1 MASQACASISYQ
13 IWNFDSGVQIDYANH
28 STASSEAD
36 AVKKAQTV
44 GYAGGDY
51 EYLAHE
57 LPFFV
62 YSMTA
67 TQCRDL
73 VQGASGVADG
83 ERARLAETCDAI
95 LN

>member
-1 MASQACASISYQ
+1 MPPPCPRCWYSGSPRA
-13 IWNFDSGVQIDYANH
+13 DSAAVSAAREIGELW
-28 STASSEAD
+28 TSSC
-36 AVKKAQTV
+36 
-44 GYAGGDY
+44 YAGGDY

-62 YSMTA
+62 FSMTA